1 MHWHAI
7 FFSFSRQNLEYFD
20 TSHTFLPLTE
30 LKLSVQKQSGFCIL
44 SVGLQENHRILIT
57 AMIIGTICA
66 KSALCVCIKCCS
78 VLFLFSGLGQFIT
91 RHGFHLNFLPF
102 VKRFLL
108 RIDPLCM
115 EEFGHGMTRFKLVS
129 LLCIYSASR
138 QWLWRLKAINNW
150 VSRFSQFF
158 QKFTLIL
165 QIFFWFLSAALPI
178 SVAELH

>member
-1 MHWHAI
+1 LHDWHVPSSDRSAAKKTSDDLCKLGKEYLNALTCN
-7 FFSFSRQNLEYFD
+7 FFSFSGQNLEYFD

-138 QWLWRLKAINNW
+138 Q
-150 VSRFSQFF
+150 
-158 QKFTLIL
+158 
-165 QIFFWFLSAALPI
+165 
-178 SVAELH
+178 